1 MTDNLEETT
10 LQMFE
15 NLDFRVDPNNI
26 KNCYW
31 LPGKSSK
38 KVIVRFS
45 RQKDVKN
52 VHKSKKKLKGMNIS
66 GY

>member
-1 MTDNLEETT
+1 
-10 LQMFE
+10 MFE

-45 RQKDVKN
+45 RQKDVNN

>member
-1 MTDNLEETT
+1 
-10 LQMFE
+10 MFE